1 MNDHELAKWLAVEA
15 GNLLLE
21 VRGDIEPLAEDQ
33 AAQYDIV
40 ALGNLGDKT
49 ANDFLMR
56 ELKSHRPEDFVLS
69 EESADPR
76 ARLEAKR
83 VWIVDP
89 LDGTSS
95 FSRGYPGFAVQVALW
110 EFDAQTPGRITAAA
124 VCVPMIG
131 TTLST
136 GDVVESNELI
146 DSQSGSIRFV
156 SSPTSPPAKLDD
168 LAKHLSN
175 AFSLPVSFE
184 RRGSVGAKVVHIVS
198 GHADIYVNTRG
209 FNEWDIAAPIAIA
222 HHFGLVSVLPDGSK
236 FEFNQPDVTVA
247 GAVITRPEYLDA
259 ILEITA
265 E

>member
-21 VRGDIEPLAEDQ
+21 VRGDITPLAEGQ
-33 AAQYDIV
+33 SAEYDIT

-49 ANDFLMR
+49 ANDFLIDQ
-56 ELKSHRPEDFVLS
+56 LQTHRPDDFVLS

-76 ARLEAKR
+76 ARLDSQR
-83 VWIVDP
+83 VWIIDP

-110 EFDAQTPGRITAAA
+110 EFAAATPGKITAAA

-131 TTLST
+131 TTLAT
-136 GDVVESNELI
+136 GDVVDSSELLNHRS
-146 DSQSGSIRFV
+146 DAIRFV
-156 SSPTSPPAKLDD
+156 SSPTNPPAKLDD

-175 AFSLPVSFE
+175 TFSLPVSFE
-184 RRGSVGAKVVHIVS
+184 RRGSVGAKVVHIIS
-198 GHADIYVNTRG
+198 GHADAYVNTRG
-209 FNEWDIAAPIAIA
+209 FNEWDIAAPMAVA
-222 HHFGLVSVLPDGSK
+222 HHFGLVSALPDGSP

-247 GAVITRPEYLDA
+247 GAVITRPAYLDA
-259 ILEITA
+259 ILEVIA